1 MSYKVNC
8 ICLDDELPA
17 LRLIENYCKKIPEIN
32 LLQSFSN
39 PEKALEFIQANKDVD
54 LAIMDIQMP
63 GINGVDFYKK
73 INKNI
78 LGIFISANSNYAIQ
92 AYEIDI
98 VDFIQKPATFE
109 RFEKAYNKVND
120 FLKIRQTEPENYI
133 TVKHDYISKKIKLS
147 DIQFVEGAGEYIKI
161 VTAQKTYMQFQR
173 LKDFEEENLKN
184 GFIRIHKSYLVL
196 KQHIVSYKS
205 NTVVLKNG
213 ENLPIGRVYKGNFG
227 V

>member
-17 LRLIENYCKKIPEIN
+17 LRLIETYCKKIPEIN

-39 PEKALEFIQANKDVD
+39 PEKALEFIKANNNIDI
-54 LAIMDIQMP
+54 AIIDIQMS

-109 RFEKAYNKVND
+109 RFEKAYNKANN
-120 FLKIRQTEPENYI
+120 FLKIKQTEPENYI
-133 TVKHDYISKKIKLS
+133 TVKHEYISKKIKLS
-147 DIQFVEGAGEYIKI
+147 DIQFIEGSGEYIKI
-161 VTAQKTYMQFQR
+161 VTAQKTYLQFQR